1 MTIEIYRKIV
11 KGKELKNFIELP
23 DDYLDKEM
31 EVIIKPVVKKIFNSL
46 SIIKINTEEFRFNRD
61 EANER

>member
-1 MTIEIYRKIV
+1 MTVEIYRKIV

-46 SIIKINTEEFRFNRD
+46 SVIKINTEEFRFNRD

>member
-1 MTIEIYRKIV
+1 MTVEIYRKIV

-31 EVIIKPVVKKIFNSL
+31 EVIIKPVVKKYLIL
-46 SIIKINTEEFRFNRD
+46 YQL
-61 EANER
+61 